1 MYIHTYIHT
10 YVYNTGYSPKEPR
23 KNRQSLSAQPPAP
36 DSSLHFCFARS
47 FSMSPFSFT
56 LKFSSSPPHF
66 EQTQQVP
73 KTGSW
78 PQRPGSLH
86 LMSFSCA
93 FQECAATDQQSQH
106 FREIPG
112 ADNSMQRIL
121 MAPGQSCCALAILL
135 AIVNFQHGGEDRS
148 RGREPWRTLGS
159 GEGCSPRMFSFIC
172 EDP

>member
-1 MYIHTYIHT
+1 
-10 YVYNTGYSPKEPR
+10 
-23 KNRQSLSAQPPAP
+23 
-36 DSSLHFCFARS
+36 
-47 FSMSPFSFT
+47 MSPFSFT

-121 MAPGQSCCALAILL
+121 MAAGQSCCALAILL
-135 AIVNFQHGGEDRS
+135 AIVNFQHGGEARS
-148 RGREPWRTLGS
+148 RGRDSHGEPWTQGKDVPHACFHLSVKIPDSSRHVKEPLSSLDYSNG
-159 GEGCSPRMFSFIC
+159 II
-172 EDP
+172 